1 MLLRHGGSTQYG
13 HLEDC
18 PLLKGSWFS
27 FLADI
32 VAAGST
38 NMLKLVIKSGY
49 VASEEVMDAMKAII
63 SFTQKGSLSRDE
75 GCKLARLL
83 SK

>member
-1 MLLRHGGSTQYG
+1 MLLRHGASTQYG

-32 VAAGST
+32 VAAGAT

-49 VASEEVMDAMKAII
+49 VASEEVMDAMKSDQQFHAKRKPI
-63 SFTQKGSLSRDE
+63 QR
-75 GCKLARLL
+75 
-83 SK
+83 